1 MKKKTFLSTTSIRFL
16 IDTTS
21 DGPPVLSNANFL
33 IPHVHPW
40 KSKKNEVAIF
50 FSVGVKI
57 YQKWTVE
64 RSQVIKP
71 ISTTR

>member
-40 KSKKNEVAIF
+40 KSKKNEVAILF
-50 FSVGVKI
+50 FGRCENLPEMDSWKVAG
-57 YQKWTVE
+57 Y
-64 RSQVIKP
+64 
-71 ISTTR
+71 